1 MWKVS
6 LRYSAVGLEMGLA
19 VCLGYLFGHWLDTK
33 FGTDPYLTLTMLLLG
48 IATAFRAIIRV
59 ALEVNRDDDEDG
71 ERKE

>member
-1 MWKVS
+1 MWGVA

-19 VCLGYLFGHWLDTK
+19 VGLGYLFGHWLVGK

-59 ALEVNRDDDEDG
+59 ALEVKLDDDED
-71 ERKE
+71 EESKE